1 MKYVK
6 TPFTI
11 SDGVYGSTTLIIVK
25 VKKGVAL
32 DSVHHTPPPPPPPK
46 KKKKKKKQQKKKKK
60 KQTPKQKKKKP
71 FN

>member
-32 DSVHHTPPPPPPPK
+32 DSVHHTPPPPNP
-46 KKKKKKKQQKKKKK
+46 QKKKKK
-60 KQTPKQKKKKP
+60 KNNKKKKKI
-71 FN
+71 